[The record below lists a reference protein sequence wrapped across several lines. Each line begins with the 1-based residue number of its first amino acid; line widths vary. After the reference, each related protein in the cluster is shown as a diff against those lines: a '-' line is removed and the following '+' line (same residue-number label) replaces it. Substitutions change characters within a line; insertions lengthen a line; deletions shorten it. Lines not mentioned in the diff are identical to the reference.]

1 MVSRALS
8 AEKRPARTGARY
20 GDPVSDDPQACADD
34 PPDPADSGPPRW
46 FPPEDEATEVLLV
59 RHGSTEHS
67 LQGRFSGRN
76 DLPLDERGRGQARA
90 IADHIRALEP
100 IDAVISSPLRRARET
115 AAAIAERIGRTVET
129 DDGLI
134 ETEFGEWEGYTIADV
149 HLKWPQLLASWLQEA
164 HIAPPSGESFIE
176 VEARAVDAMERIVER
191 FRAQRVVVVSH
202 VTPIKTLLRVALGAP
217 QQTMFRFHLDT
228 ASLSIVHYFADGTSS
243 VRTINNSE
251 HPTARE

>member
-1 MVSRALS
+1 ML
-8 AEKRPARTGARY
+8 PRTAAAGY
-20 GDPVSDDPQACADD
+20 GGPVSDDPQARADD
-34 PPDPADSGPPRW
+34 PQADPADPGPPRW
-46 FPPEDEATEVLLV
+46 FPPAEEATEVLLV

-67 LQGRFSGRN
+67 LDGRFSGRN

-90 IADHIRALEP
+90 IADHIRALDP
-100 IDAVISSPLRRARET
+100 VDAVISSPLRRARET
-115 AAAIAERIGRTVET
+115 AAAIAERVGGTVEI
-129 DDGLI
+129 DEGFI

-149 HLKWPQLLASWLQEA
+149 HLKWPQLLARWLQEA
-164 HIAPPSGESFIE
+164 HVAPPSGESFVE
-176 VEARAVDAMERIVER
+176 VEARAVDAMERIVAR
-191 FRAQRVVVVSH
+191 FRGQRVVVVSH